1 MRNKIGYLLILFLLA
16 TAVAPL
22 SSESKQ
28 KQVVRGTI
36 EKIDPS
42 AKKLMIK
49 KEKKADLM
57 EFVFTEDIYVWTQ
70 GKTLTLGDLKVGEVV
85 SVYYDTATNQA
96 QKIFVKT
103 KKG

>member
-1 MRNKIGYLLILFLLA
+1 MRHKIGYLLILFLLA
-16 TAVAPL
+16 TAIATWSAEP
-22 SSESKQ
+22 KQ

-42 AKKLMIK
+42 AKKLTIK

-57 EFVFTEDIYVWTQ
+57 EFVFAEDIYVWTQ
-70 GKTLTLGDLKVGEVV
+70 GKRLTLSDLKVGEVV

-96 QKIFVKT
+96 NKIFVPQ
-103 KKG
+103 KG